1 MHPLLN
7 TDEQSNSDMR
17 IIDSHCHL
25 DDKSYQND
33 LQEVVARAEAADVV
47 RAMVVGVSEASS
59 RRCAALA
66 DNSDF
71 FYASVGIHP
80 HDAADTDEGVLT
92 RLAELAKGDRVK
104 AWGEC
109 GLDFN
114 RMYSPK
120 DVQETWF
127 VRQLEVAQSLD
138 LPLIFHERDT
148 EGRFLEMLSAHRFDG
163 LRGVVHCFSGS
174 TQEMEAYLDMGL
186 HIGVTGIVTIQKRG
200 EHLREQVLAIPRER
214 LLVETDAPYLTPA
227 PHKNKVRR
235 NEPAFVREVLFKLA
249 AVRGD
254 DVELLADTVWNNTTA
269 LFDLS

>member
-1 MHPLLN
+1 
-7 TDEQSNSDMR
+7 MR

-25 DDKSYQND
+25 DDTSYRDD
-33 LQEVVARAEAADVV
+33 LHEVVARAEAADVI

-59 RRCAALA
+59 ERCAALA
-66 DNSDF
+66 EQSDY

-80 HDAADTDEGVLT
+80 HDAAETDEATLD
-92 RLAELAKGDRVK
+92 RLAALAKGEKVK

-114 RMYSPK
+114 RMYSPR
-120 DVQETWF
+120 DVQETCF
-127 VRQLEVAQSLD
+127 VRQLEMAETLN
-138 LPLIFHERDT
+138 LPMIFHERDT
-148 EGRFLEMLSAHRFDG
+148 DGRFLEMLSAHRFDG

-174 TQEMEAYLDMGL
+174 SHEMDAYLSMGL
-186 HIGVTGIVTIQKRG
+186 HIGVTGIVTIKKRG
-200 EHLREQVLAIPRER
+200 EHLREQILDIPRER

-235 NEPAFVREVLFKLA
+235 NEPAFVRDVLLKVA

-254 DVELLADTVWNNTTA
+254 DAEALAETIWNNTTD
-269 LFDLS
+269 LFDL

>member
-1 MHPLLN
+1 
-7 TDEQSNSDMR
+7 MR

-25 DDKSYQND
+25 DDKSYAED
-33 LQEVVARAEAADVV
+33 LNEVVARAEAADVMK
-47 RAMVVGVSEASS
+47 AMVVGVSRASS
-59 RRCAALA
+59 EKCVALA
-66 DNSDF
+66 EGRDF

-80 HDAADTDEGVLT
+80 HDASDTEEATLL
-92 RLAELAKGDRVK
+92 RLAELAKSEKVK

-114 RMYSPK
+114 RMYSPQ

-127 VRQLEVAQSLD
+127 VRQLELAEALN

-148 EGRFLEMLSAHRFDG
+148 DGRFLEMLSAHRFDG

-174 TQEMEAYLDMGL
+174 TTEMEAYLKMGL

-200 EHLREQVLAIPRER
+200 EHLREQVLSVPRER

-227 PHKNKVRR
+227 PHKNKIRR
-235 NEPAFVREVLFKLA
+235 NEPAFVREVLLKLA

-254 DVELLADTVWNNTTA
+254 DPELLAESVWNNTTA
-269 LFDLS
+269 LFNL

>member
-1 MHPLLN
+1 
-7 TDEQSNSDMR
+7 MR

-25 DDKSYQND
+25 DDKSYKND
-33 LQEVVARAEAADVV
+33 LDEVVARAEAADVL
-47 RAMVVGVSEASS
+47 RAMVVGVSLASS
-59 RRCAALA
+59 EKTVALA
-66 DNSDF
+66 EGRDF

-80 HDAADTDEGVLT
+80 HDAAEADEATLA
-92 RLAELAKGDRVK
+92 RLAELAKSDKVK

-114 RMYSPK
+114 RMYSPQ

-127 VRQLEVAQSLD
+127 VRQLEMAESLN

-148 EGRFLEMLSAHRFDG
+148 DGRFLEMLVAHRFDG

-174 TQEMEAYLDMGL
+174 SREMEAYLDMGL

-200 EHLREQVLAIPRER
+200 EVLREQVLSIPQDRI
-214 LLVETDAPYLTPA
+214 LVETDAPYLTPA

-235 NEPAFVREVLFKLA
+235 NEPAFVREVLLKVA
-249 AVRGD
+249 DVRGD
-254 DVELLADTVWNNTTA
+254 DPEALAETIWNNTTD
-269 LFDLS
+269 LFGI